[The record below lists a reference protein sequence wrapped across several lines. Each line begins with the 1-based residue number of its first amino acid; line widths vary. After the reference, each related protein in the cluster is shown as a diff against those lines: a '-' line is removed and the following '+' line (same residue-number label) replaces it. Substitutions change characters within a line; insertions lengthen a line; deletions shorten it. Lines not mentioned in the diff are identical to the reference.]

1 MDTKLKNKI
10 KDWQNRL
17 LDTSR
22 RNPLINFRR
31 PKRTSIK
38 VIDELPTEVYRQLV
52 LKNEKFTF
60 HSTTIDEENDEDL
73 GSDDSKEFETY
84 NKDEL
89 KDIHTDNNLQTNLD
103 DENLFRNLKAIQYK
117 AQDILEE
124 QGYNNLF
131 LTLGMLQWYE
141 ADHSDVKNISPLIL
155 VPVTLAKKSVK
166 SQFTL
171 VKTDEDPIINLSLQ
185 EKLNEFGITLPDLP
199 SNEDYDPKVYFETIQ
214 QLISNKK
221 GWKVKIDI
229 YLGFFSFANFV
240 MFKDLEKF
248 L

>member
-1 MDTKLKNKI
+1 MDQKFKKKI
-10 KDWQNRL
+10 QDWQNRL

-38 VIDELPTEVYRQLV
+38 VIDELPTEVYRQLI

-60 HSTTIDEENDEDL
+60 DSTTIDEDSNEEPQEHE
-73 GSDDSKEFETY
+73 SKEFKSY
-84 NKDEL
+84 NKEEL
-89 KDIHTDNNLQTNLD
+89 KDEHTDNNLQTNLD

-171 VKTDEDPIINLSLQ
+171 VKTDEEPIIN
-185 EKLNEFGITLPDLP
+185 
-199 SNEDYDPKVYFETIQ
+199 
-214 QLISNKK
+214 
-221 GWKVKIDI
+221 
-229 YLGFFSFANFV
+229 
-240 MFKDLEKF
+240 
-248 L
+248 